1 VLKAD
6 DAKVDQQRNFLCQSR
21 NVRYEMP
28 TLSISVM
35 GKFQADDEGKEHVSR
50 IDSGG
55 RHGKG
60 GVVGC
65 HQAGSCKCSPP
76 TLSGGSG
83 TKLLQC
89 GWRDNDMKK
98 RCHGLRDTCKI
109 TPVPFFPSTQH
120 FLASKD

>member
-1 VLKAD
+1 
-6 DAKVDQQRNFLCQSR
+6 
-21 NVRYEMP
+21 MP

-76 TLSGGSG
+76 TSQGALVQSCFSANGEI
-83 TKLLQC
+83 
-89 GWRDNDMKK
+89 M
-98 RCHGLRDTCKI
+98 I
-109 TPVPFFPSTQH
+109 
-120 FLASKD
+120 